1 MKDKV
6 LKIKRIRF
14 AVLIVNPYKY
24 LCNGKKVFV
33 VSQQLLQSR
42 TLLTTNR

>member
-14 AVLIVNPYKY
+14 AVRIVNLYNY
-24 LCNGKKVFV
+24 LCEDNKEFV